1 MKTWDIATRLAML
14 AFLTPAA
21 SAQQSGI
28 TRTDLLHQELD
39 IPGRIVAQVRVEF
52 AAGAQAARHKHP
64 GAEVAYVLDGTLE
77 YRLDGRE
84 PITLKAGESLFIP
97 AGIVHSAQNVGA
109 GEAEELATYV
119 VEKGEPLVL
128 PP

>member
-1 MKTWDIATRLAML
+1 M
-14 AFLTPAA
+14 
-21 SAQQSGI
+21 
-28 TRTDLLHQELD
+28 
-39 IPGRIVAQVRVEF
+39 
-52 AAGAQAARHKHP
+52 
-64 GAEVAYVLDGTLE
+64 LDGTLE

-119 VEKGEPLVL
+119 VEKGKPLVL